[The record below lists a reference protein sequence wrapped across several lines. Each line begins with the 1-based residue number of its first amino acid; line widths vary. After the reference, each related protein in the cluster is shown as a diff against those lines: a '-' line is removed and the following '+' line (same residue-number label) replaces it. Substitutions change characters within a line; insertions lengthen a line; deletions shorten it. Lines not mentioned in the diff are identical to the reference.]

1 MLFVHPFATQFV
13 KGCQENCWKS
23 GMKLEQRAAGILS
36 ALILLFWL
44 AICITDVNHPP
55 GVRYVRLAAA
65 ALVLLAGGL
74 ELWRRWWGIGLF
86 LLIWPHCWMLRPVL
100 SDHLS
105 PLFAALPEFWG
116 GPMAA
121 ALAVGVWL
129 HGERSLLMK
138 PRQEDLPARGASP
151 LALPSPQRGEGGV
164 RGSGSGRWLAAFRAA
179 FRVLLAAWFLSVVC
193 ALVRLHPPPPGFT
206 VQQTD
211 FRHLLWLGPFSSM
224 APLLSLT
231 QAPPALL
238 LGLLLLNALNDTAP
252 QAIRT
257 WSLLP
262 GLLYLGCFS
271 VALGLAK
278 AALQLRWSW
287 VYDPFP
293 NRNITAVVMAVCG
306 LLLLTLT
313 PRLVGSLKKILLVAV
328 SAAML
333 LLACAIGSRNGAFVV
348 LASMWLALFLKA
360 RPWALVLACV
370 LPLLALIL
378 LWWLPPPQPGENSD
392 TTVQRSMKTIADARE
407 GRWEDAVPQR
417 LAIYQTALQL
427 AARYPLLGSGPQ
439 TFVMFANDKDR
450 FRFATQQSSAESVLH
465 AHSVPLQL
473 CAEIGLPG
481 ALAWLAIW
489 FVLPWMGMLR
499 WERGNGLALAVLA
512 LGVGNL
518 FDAVWLIPGVA
529 TFGVLT
535 VVAACACRAGPGD
548 DSVVPS

>member
-1 MLFVHPFATQFV
+1 MR
-13 KGCQENCWKS
+13 
-23 GMKLEQRAAGILS
+23 LEQRAAGILS

-44 AICITDVNHPP
+44 TICITDVNHPP
-55 GVRYVRLAAA
+55 GARYVRLAAA

-86 LLIWPHCWMLRPVL
+86 LLIWPHCWMLQPWL

-105 PLFAALPEFWG
+105 HLFAALPEFWG
-116 GPMAA
+116 GPLAA
-121 ALAVGVWL
+121 ALALGFWL
-129 HGERSLLMK
+129 HGERSHWMK
-138 PRQEDLPARGASP
+138 PRQEDVPARSASP
-151 LALPSPQRGEGGV
+151 GC
-164 RGSGSGRWLAAFRAA
+164 GSRRWLAAFRAA
-179 FRVLLAAWFLSVVC
+179 FSVLLAAWFLSVVC
-193 ALVRLHPPPPGFT
+193 ALVRLHSPPPGFT

-211 FRHLLWLGPFSSM
+211 FRHLLLLGSFCDM
-224 APLLSLT
+224 APLLSLL

-252 QAIRT
+252 QAIRA

-278 AALQLRWSW
+278 AALQLRWPW
-287 VYDPFP
+287 VCDPFP

-313 PRLVGSLKKILLVAV
+313 PRLVGALKKILLVAL

-333 LLACAIGSRNGAFVV
+333 LSACAVGSRNGAFVV
-348 LASMWLALFLKA
+348 FASLWLALFLKA
-360 RPWALVLACV
+360 RPRALVLACV

-378 LWWLPPPQPGENSD
+378 LCWLPAPQSKENGDSAL
-392 TTVQRSMKTIADARE
+392 QRSMRTIANARE
-407 GRWEDAVPQR
+407 GRWEDASSQR
-417 LAIYQTALQL
+417 LAIYRTALQL

-439 TFVMFANDKDR
+439 TFVMFANDRDG
-450 FRFATQQSSAESVLH
+450 FRFSAQQASAESVQH

-473 CAEIGLPG
+473 CAETGLPS

-499 WERGNGLALAVLA
+499 WERGNGLALVVVAF
-512 LGVGNL
+512 GVGSL

-529 TFGVLT
+529 TFSVLI
-535 VVAACACRAGPGD
+535 VVAACASLAGQGD
-548 DSVVPS
+548 GVAGRS